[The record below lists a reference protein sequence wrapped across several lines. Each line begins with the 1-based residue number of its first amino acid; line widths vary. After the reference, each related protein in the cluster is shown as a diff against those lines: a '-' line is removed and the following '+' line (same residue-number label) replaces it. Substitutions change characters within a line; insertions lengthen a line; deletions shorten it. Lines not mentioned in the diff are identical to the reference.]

1 MSTNTTSG
9 VDVDIS
15 TVSTTV
21 QPTEDL
27 VTTNQHCVT
36 APDPE
41 CLVEGYKKEY
51 SIVGD
56 ALYASLSEEETPPW
70 LTEIIDN
77 VVYNSVRN
85 GLYEYEL
92 LMQDIHNAIDAL
104 DVAKNTYV
112 EQVNFD
118 ASVDAI
124 VASRLQTLNAT
135 IDNTFATITDLN
147 TAVANADYAL
157 TQRVQDLTSSFSDDL
172 DTRISSVETA
182 YTDADSALA
191 SDINDLTSTFESQ
204 EESLSAIADATQGLQ
219 TYVGL
224 DTDGNPNGT
233 GLLSS
238 VVDLQAQVD
247 GTLQYWFTEST
258 ADPKDSWT
266 TEEKPVRD
274 GDVWY
279 QTDTNESYYYVYVS
293 DTWMPIRDADAL
305 EAIQNAANAQAAAD
319 GKVSQ
324 FYAWGGISTPAD
336 YVRNPSDPVE
346 DQVTIP
352 GSNFKYWYK
361 SDGKLYYYPSASWE
375 EVPTAP
381 GSSIYI
387 ADGDLLVVFDP
398 DTRDTTA
405 YSYNGTSWQQT
416 GPNGIISQSKFFV
429 DLENEVLGSNG
440 HVATSLNALEIDS
453 QLYADNAA
461 TSVQNKFAYDST
473 VSINDVYY
481 KAGFGLTA
489 EAISTQTGDGLTPET
504 AYDSE
509 FWINANKFRFTND
522 DHTGS
527 NAPFSIDTSGVA
539 PEVTF
544 NGKVT
549 FGSSQTGSVDD
560 AIYAAIS
567 TIPLGD
573 KNVNITDNLIPTISF
588 VLDEDHAGYQI
599 NGNVTKVT
607 TSGVDTFAE
616 AQATLDTNGE
626 LYSPYSDELQIPYY
640 YRFAIQGTTDF
651 SQFGIYEVDSDENV
665 NTQYITYALE
675 SGVTLN
681 SSSWY
686 IVEGIVNPYGGNSS
700 DYDGVIRTPDNTKV
714 GTVQNLALSSNPAL
728 FVLGW
733 VAGGIPIKVS
743 RMKLAPITADT
754 VAINNTLNYVDEQV
768 DGIDISGD
776 ILASQNTLAQN
787 LGYADY
793 AELQAAATLGNTV
806 INGGYLNTDLI
817 EVDAISATQISAVD
831 LSAVSAEVGE
841 LNMTAYPSYI
851 RHSKGQVLDTGNAG
865 FWLGVDSAGKAG
877 FAIGDS
883 DQFLRYHPDIGLQI
897 AGSEIVAVNIGDVAF
912 VNNNPGSYT
921 FTNNTLKYTQF
932 SFRMVG
938 GGGGGGPSGGSGGSS
953 SISVPG
959 GSSYTAS
966 GGSGGNSLNNYSRA
980 GRDAGITIVS
990 YRDGDGGQ
998 GGYIASF
1005 DFDLSYEGGY
1015 AGQVVTGN
1023 LTIPLGGTVNIV
1035 VGNYG
1040 SATGSGGSTPGYA
1053 GAVELVIEGV

>member
-56 ALYASLSEEETPPW
+56 ALYTSLSEEETPPW

-191 SDINDLTSTFESQ
+191 SDIDDLTSTFESQ

-224 DTDGNPNGT
+224 DTDGNPDGT

-238 VVDLQAQVD
+238 VADLQTQVD

-279 QTDTNESYYYVYVS
+279 QTDTNESYYYVYAS
-293 DTWMPIRDADAL
+293 DTWAPIRDADAL

-324 FYAWGGISTPAD
+324 FYAWGGISVPAD
-336 YVRNPSDPVE
+336 YVRNLSDPVE

-361 SDGKLYYYPSASWE
+361 TDGKLYYYQNSSWE
-375 EVPTAP
+375 EVPTTA
-381 GSSIYI
+381 GSNVYI

-416 GPNGIISQSKFFV
+416 GPNGLISQSKFFI
-429 DLENEVLGSNG
+429 DLENEVIGSNG

-453 QLYADNAA
+453 QLYADNVGA
-461 TSVQNKFAYDST
+461 SVENKFEYNSNI
-473 VSINDVYY
+473 SLNGVYY
-481 KAGFGLTA
+481 NSGFGLT
-489 EAISTQTGDGLTPET
+489 STGITGGSGTEQDP
-504 AYDSE
+504 YNSE
-509 FWINANKFRFTND
+509 FWINADKFRMADT
-522 DHTGS
+522 TGS
-527 NAPFSIDTSGVA
+527 SNPVFSIDTTTRDV
-539 PEVTF
+539 VF

-549 FGSSQTGSVDD
+549 FSSGGTTQTGTIDEAITASVTQV
-560 AIYAAIS
+560 AV
-567 TIPLGD
+567 GD
-573 KNVNITDNLIPTISF
+573 KNINITDNLIPTTS
-588 VLDEDHAGYQI
+588 LLTDTNNAGYQFV
-599 NGNVTKVT
+599 GNPTKA
-607 TSGVDTFAE
+607 SAIGIDSFAE
-616 AQATLDTNGE
+616 PQITMDGDDE
-626 LYSPYSDELQIPYY
+626 VYSPFVDEVVYAYY
-640 YRFAIQGTTDF
+640 YRF
-651 SQFGIYEVDSDENV
+651 GIYGISDLSSFKV
-665 NTQYITYALE
+665 V
-675 SGVTLN
+675 SLN
-681 SSSWY
+681 SADDVVYGDISYEMLPNEVLSASQWY
-686 IVEGIVNPYGGNSS
+686 IVEGIINPSGGNDDFAGSIRLPN
-700 DYDGVIRTPDNTKV
+700 GVKVADIRN
-714 GTVQNLALSSNPAL
+714 
-728 FVLGW
+728 FVMQADTAKLLLGW
-733 VAGGIPIKVS
+733 QYNCTIS
-743 RMKLAPITADT
+743 RMKLSKITADT
-754 VAINNTLNYVDEQV
+754 VVGSYATTDYVDDQLGGV
-768 DGIDISGD
+768 DVSGD
-776 ILASQNTLAQN
+776 ILNSQNDFAQN
-787 LGYADY
+787 LGYTDY
-793 AELQAAATLGNTV
+793 QDLVDAATLNNT
-806 INGGYLNTDLI
+806 IISGGYLNTDLI

-912 VNNNPGSYT
+912 VSNNPGTYT

>member
-15 TVSTTV
+15 TISTTV

-41 CLVEGYKKEY
+41 CLVEGHKKEY

-56 ALYASLSEEETPPW
+56 ALYTSLSEEETPPW

-77 VVYNSVRN
+77 VIYNSVRN

-135 IDNTFATITDLN
+135 LDNTFATITDLDA
-147 TAVANADYAL
+147 AVANADYAL

-204 EESLSAIADATQGLQ
+204 EESLSAIADSTQGLQ

-224 DTDGNPNGT
+224 GEDGQPDGT
-233 GLLSS
+233 GILSS
-238 VVDLQAQVD
+238 VES
-247 GTLQYWFTEST
+247 FST
-258 ADPKDSWT
+258 AFTNLENGVTGPT
-266 TEEKPVRD
+266 
-274 GDVWY
+274 GD
-279 QTDTNESYYYVYVS
+279 
-293 DTWMPIRDADAL
+293 I
-305 EAIQNAANAQAAAD
+305 
-319 GKVSQ
+319 
-324 FYAWGGISTPAD
+324 
-336 YVRNPSDPVE
+336 
-346 DQVTIP
+346 
-352 GSNFKYWYK
+352 
-361 SDGKLYYYPSASWE
+361 
-375 EVPTAP
+375 
-381 GSSIYI
+381 
-387 ADGDLLVVFDP
+387 
-398 DTRDTTA
+398 A
-405 YSYNGTSWQQT
+405 YSLSNLQQ
-416 GPNGIISQSKFFV
+416 SS
-429 DLENEVLGSNG
+429 E
-440 HVATSLNALEIDS
+440 A
-453 QLYADNAA
+453 YADNAA

-588 VLDEDHAGYQI
+588 VLDEDNAGYQI

-616 AQATLDTNGE
+616 AQANLDTNGE

-640 YRFAIQGTTDF
+640 YRFAIYGSVDF
-651 SQFGIYEVDSDENV
+651 SQFGIYEVDSSNNV
-665 NTQYITYALE
+665 NTQNMVYTLE
-675 SGVTLN
+675 PGVTLN
-681 SSSWY
+681 ASTWY
-686 IVEGIVNPYGGNSS
+686 IVEGVVNPYGGDATS
-700 DYDGVIRTPDNTKV
+700 YDGVIRTPDNTKV
-714 GTVQNLALSSNPAL
+714 GTVRNIALTSSPAL

-733 VAGGIPIKVS
+733 VAGGIPIKLS

-754 VAINNTLNYVDEQV
+754 IAVNNTLNYVDEQV
-768 DGIDISGD
+768 DGIDVSGD
-776 ILASQNTLAQN
+776 ILASQNALAQN

-793 AELQAAATLGNTV
+793 AGLQAAATLGNTV

-912 VNNNPGSYT
+912 VSNNPGTYT